1 MHVAGPLL
9 ARLNT
14 RGGTRVHVLDA
25 TRRITDAG
33 DAARYIRRRSA
44 LRVTRRQKN
53 TIFWDDD
60 VGVLGL
66 TVTERRALEIA
77 MNEDAERQA
86 MQGELSA
93 IEEEWRD
100 GEEIAEIADSM
111 FTP

>member
-1 MHVAGPLL
+1 MRVAGPLL

-25 TRRITDAG
+25 T
-33 DAARYIRRRSA
+33 RRRSA

-66 TVTERRALEIA
+66 TVTERRALEIT

-93 IEEEWRD
+93 IEDARRD
-100 GEEIAEIADSM
+100 GAEIADSM

>member
-9 ARLNT
+9 GRLNS

-25 TRRITDAG
+25 T
-33 DAARYIRRRSA
+33 RRRSA

-53 TIFWDDD
+53 TIFLDDD

-93 IEEEWRD
+93 IEDARRD
-100 GEEIAEIADSM
+100 GAEIADSM